1 MLKWFIPC
9 GDMKIEAH
17 CTKIT
22 ALKKSRRGCVG
33 KAWVPKRIPWR
44 VSLLAARIIS
54 VLLSHFFAKGYHRKG
69 VFLSFLLR

>member
-1 MLKWFIPC
+1 MVYPLW
-9 GDMKIEAH
+9 GYEDRG
-17 CTKIT
+17 
-22 ALKKSRRGCVG
+22 ALHEDYRTEKSRRGCVG